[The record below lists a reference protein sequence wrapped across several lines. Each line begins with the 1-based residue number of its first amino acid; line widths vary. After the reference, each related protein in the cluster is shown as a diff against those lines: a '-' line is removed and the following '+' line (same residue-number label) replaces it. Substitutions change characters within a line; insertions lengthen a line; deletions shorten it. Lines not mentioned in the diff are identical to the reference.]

1 MIWVLVTVELSLTAP
16 VSSILQDEVHVLL
29 QQACKM
35 ETFDFD
41 ATIRLTDTLLHLI
54 DCTCEDLPVSNAT
67 VHVEKRLTS
76 TTIPPP
82 ATPFFAPFYP
92 PLSSTLTAA
101 EKNVSSG
108 MLADCGVSLSA
119 AVAESL

>member
-1 MIWVLVTVELSLTAP
+1 MIWVSVTVELSLAAP

-29 QQACKM
+29 EQACKM
-35 ETFDFD
+35 ETFGPP
-41 ATIRLTDTLLHLI
+41 ATERLTDTLIHLI
-54 DCTCEDLPVSNAT
+54 NCTCEDLPVSNAT
-67 VHVEKRLTS
+67 MHIEKRLTS
-76 TTIPPP
+76 SP
-82 ATPFFAPFYP
+82 PFFAPLYP
-92 PLSSTLTAA
+92 PLPSTLTAA